1 MRGSARYEAAMLNWT
16 LAALLVLLQ
25 IPDILTTNA
34 ILSAGGREVNPVMR
48 LCMRLSSA
56 WRLAWLPWWMPK
68 MAVAMAGA
76 WVLGDSQ
83 DPEALMALVLLVLAY
98 LAVVGSNLVQLRR
111 LRKRAGLLRR
121 PAKAKSP

>member
-1 MRGSARYEAAMLNWT
+1 MLNWT
-16 LAALLVLLQ
+16 LAALLVFLQ

-34 ILSAGGREVNPVMR
+34 ILAAGGRELNPVMR

-56 WRLAWLPWWMPK
+56 WRLSWLPWWMPK

-76 WVLGDSQ
+76 WILGAAQGTD
-83 DPEALMALVLLVLAY
+83 ALVVLILLVLAY

-111 LRKRAGLLRR
+111 LRKRTCWRC
-121 PAKAKSP
+121 PD